1 MIRIRIIY
9 RLELDTRENEGER
22 EEDIGRIG
30 MM

>member
-9 RLELDTRENEGER
+9 RFELDMRGNEGER